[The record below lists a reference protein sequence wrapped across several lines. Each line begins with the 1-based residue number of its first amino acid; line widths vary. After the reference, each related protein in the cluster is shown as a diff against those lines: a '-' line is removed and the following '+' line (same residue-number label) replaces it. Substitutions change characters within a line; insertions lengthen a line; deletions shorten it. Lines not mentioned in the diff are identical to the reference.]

1 MGRGSLAKRQNYA
14 TARANHGTPPPRL
27 STPPSTISAHG
38 SGRRLWQFTWL
49 HSTHSELVR
58 LANVLVSDSELAL
71 ECSQLVAPDLSMTC
85 SASQTQLAFALGN
98 SVAPGATAQCQ
109 VVPRNLEAIVALPRS
124 PEPTSHAHRPIEQRR
139 REEWPHLVRPL

>member
-1 MGRGSLAKRQNYA
+1 MTQETKPQVRDETLRT
-14 TARANHGTPPPRL
+14 TALRETAQLLQGWP
-27 STPPSTISAHG
+27 
-38 SGRRLWQFTWL
+38 
-49 HSTHSELVR
+49 R